1 MEHLKFINEL
11 IMKNYQ
17 DEIKDDAQFKKIIDL
32 ILTISSSSISNDLEI
47 TATMDSIKQFI

>member
-1 MEHLKFINEL
+1 MERLKFINEL